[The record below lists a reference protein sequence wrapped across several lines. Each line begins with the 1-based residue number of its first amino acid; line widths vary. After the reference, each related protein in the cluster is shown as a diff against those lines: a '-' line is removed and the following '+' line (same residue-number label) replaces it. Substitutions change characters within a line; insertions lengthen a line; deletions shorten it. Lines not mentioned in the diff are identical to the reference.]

1 MFPILLYNN
10 VMREIIFKIDDKNSG
25 LMIRDFLRNFGVSS
39 ALLTKLKQDENGI
52 KLNGKFAK
60 AIEVLKSGDNLTI
73 NIKNSGKMPEK
84 FECENVKVAYN
95 DEDILV
101 LNKPPLMPVH
111 ESRNHRGDTLATN
124 LRQASLQA
132 K

>member
-1 MFPILLYNN
+1 
-10 VMREIIFKIDDKNSG
+10 
-25 LMIRDFLRNFGVSS
+25 
-39 ALLTKLKQDENGI
+39 
-52 KLNGKFAK
+52 
-60 AIEVLKSGDNLTI
+60 
-73 NIKNSGKMPEK
+73 MPEK
-84 FECENVKVAYN
+84 FEYENVKVAYN

-111 ESRNHRGDTLATN
+111 ESRNHRGDTLANVAACYMESDCAFRAVYRLDRDTSGLVLIAKTN